1 MYFFLIFIPII
12 ITVFFLIY
20 YYSSKEVLIR
30 KFKQIPNSSVNNLR
44 TNQLTKITGK
54 ASPIKEPLIAPF
66 SKRKCV
72 FYRIKIEQKK
82 HNGNTPTWVTVAK
95 EEKIEPF
102 FLNKNGEFVMVQPS
116 QDLKNF
122 KAHLVVDKKHSTNTF
137 NGASPEFQKLL
148 DRYNIK
154 SKAFLGFNKSL
165 RYSEAIV
172 AVGEEIT
179 VAGIGKWKDM
189 QEPIEGYAYSKIAA
203 LESAEKQKLLIT
215 DLPKEKLNTRR

>member
-1 MYFFLIFIPII
+1 MYILFIVIPLIILIIFL
-12 ITVFFLIY
+12 VNH
-20 YYSSKEVLIR
+20 YSNKEVLIR
-30 KFKQIPNSSVNNLR
+30 KLKEIPSSSVNNLK

-54 ASPIKEPLIAPF
+54 ALHVNEPLIAPF

-172 AVGEEIT
+172 EIGEEIT
-179 VAGIGKWKDM
+179 VAGIGKWKTLN
-189 QEPIEGYAYSKIAA
+189 EPIEGYTYSKIAA
-203 LESAEKQKLLIT
+203 LESNYNQQLLIT
-215 DLPKEKLNTRR
+215 DLPKERINKRK

>member
-1 MYFFLIFIPII
+1 MYIVFIII
-12 ITVFFLIY
+12 ITFGSVIFLAN
-20 YYSSKEVLIR
+20 YYSSKKVLIR
-30 KFKQIPNSSVNNLR
+30 KLKEIPNASVNNLK

-54 ASPIKEPLIAPF
+54 ALHINEPLIAPF

-95 EEKIEPF
+95 EEKIQPF
-102 FLNKNGEFVMVQPS
+102 FLMKNGEYVMVQPS

-122 KAHLVVDKKHSTNTF
+122 KAHLVVDKKHSTSTF

-148 DRYNIK
+148 DRYHIK

-165 RYSEAIV
+165 RYKEAIV
-172 AVGEEIT
+172 EINEEIT
-179 VAGIGKWKDM
+179 VAGIGKWKNLN
-189 QEPIEGYAYSKIAA
+189 EPIEGYTYSKIAT
-203 LESAEKQKLLIT
+203 LESNDNQKLLIT
-215 DLPKEKLNTRR
+215 DLPKERINKK

>member
-1 MYFFLIFIPII
+1 MHILFIVIPLIILIIFL
-12 ITVFFLIY
+12 VNH
-20 YYSSKEVLIR
+20 YSNKEVLIR
-30 KFKQIPNSSVNNLR
+30 KLKEIPSSSVNNLK

-54 ASPIKEPLIAPF
+54 ALHVNEPLIAPF

-172 AVGEEIT
+172 EIGEEIT
-179 VAGIGKWKDM
+179 VAGIGKWKTLN
-189 QEPIEGYAYSKIAA
+189 EPIEGYTYSKIAT
-203 LESAEKQKLLIT
+203 LESNDNQQLLIT
-215 DLPKEKLNTRR
+215 DLPKERINKRK

>member
-1 MYFFLIFIPII
+1 MHILFIVIPLIILIIFL
-12 ITVFFLIY
+12 VNH
-20 YYSSKEVLIR
+20 YSNKEVLIR
-30 KFKQIPNSSVNNLR
+30 KLKEIPSSSVNNLK

-54 ASPIKEPLIAPF
+54 ALHVNEPLIAPF

-172 AVGEEIT
+172 EIGEEIT
-179 VAGIGKWKDM
+179 VAGIGKWKTLN
-189 QEPIEGYAYSKIAA
+189 EPIEGYMYSKIAT
-203 LESAEKQKLLIT
+203 LESNDNQQLLIT
-215 DLPKEKLNTRR
+215 DLPKERINKRK